1 MLLLLCF
8 GGCSGLAVS
17 ARRSTSSRSVAHE
30 VLLRCARDGAFAGRV
45 LDSALQRVDLSA
57 SDAGLATQLVYGV
70 LRNERLLD
78 FSLGQLAPRLDKVD
92 DSTLAALRIGAFEM
106 LELRT
111 ADHAAVD
118 QAVSLER
125 RPHVRK
131 FVNGVLRN
139 LARRRDAGTL
149 APPEAALPPLAALAV
164 RHSLPE
170 WLLSKLEAPLG
181 AAGVAEWAAANQPPP
196 PLALRVNTR
205 RATAANVSLSLSAT
219 GADVQPVP
227 GMPDALYVRGAG
239 SVTSLPGF
247 SEGLWTVQDPA
258 AQLVGHLARPPV
270 GGFVLEL
277 CAAPGG
283 KTAHLAEMM
292 GDCGRLVALDVP
304 GKVGLVRSS
313 ADRMGLTCVAAVGG
327 DGTDAHALHA
337 LLRQQAAEFSTGGA
351 QPGRQAGLTGT
362 AGAGSPPDMP
372 ALSQS
377 DPNTLSEDGGLGAPD
392 AALADAVVC
401 DAPCS
406 GLGTLRRNP
415 ELRGTTA
422 ERLVELCALQ
432 AALLD
437 AASTC
442 VRPGGSLTY
451 STCSPL
457 REEGEGAV
465 AAFLARETGRHFSCE
480 PIVLDHPILEPY
492 VCDAP
497 ELGGSRRCIRSWTH
511 THGCDSFF
519 AARLTRAAHS

>member
-8 GGCSGLAVS
+8 RACSGLAVS
-17 ARRSTSSRSVAHE
+17 ARRSTSSRNIAHE

-45 LDSALQRVDLSA
+45 LDSALQKGDLSTV
-57 SDAGLATQLVYGV
+57 DAGLATQLVYGV

-78 FSLGQLAPRLDKVD
+78 YSLAQLAPRLDKVD
-92 DSTLAALRIGAFEM
+92 NSTLAALRIGAFEM

-139 LARRRDAGTL
+139 LARRRDAGQL
-149 APPEAALPPLAALAV
+149 VPPEAALPPLAALAV

-181 AAGVAEWAAANQPPP
+181 TSGVAEWAAANQPAP
-196 PLALRVNTR
+196 PLAIRVNTLR
-205 RATAANVSLSLSAT
+205 SDAASVALLLSAT
-219 GADVQPVP
+219 GADVETVHGLPN
-227 GMPDALYVRGAG
+227 ALYVRGAG
-239 SVTSLPGF
+239 GVASLPGF
-247 SEGLWTVQDPA
+247 AEGLWTVQDPA

-270 GGFVLEL
+270 GGLVLEL

-283 KTAHLAEMM
+283 KTCHLAELMC
-292 GDCGRLVALDVP
+292 DSGRLLALDVP
-304 GKVGLVRSS
+304 SKVGLVGSS
-313 ADRMGLTCVAAVGG
+313 ADRMGLTCVTAVGG
-327 DGTDAHALHA
+327 DGTQKHALHA
-337 LLRQQAAEFSTGGA
+337 LLRQHSTDADGA
-351 QPGRQAGLTGT
+351 VQSARQAVV
-362 AGAGSPPDMP
+362 AGAGLPPD
-372 ALSQS
+372 ASQLN
-377 DPNTLSEDGGLGAPD
+377 PPD
-392 AALADAVVC
+392 LALADAVVC

-415 ELRGTTA
+415 ELRSSAAG
-422 ERLVELCALQ
+422 RLAELCALQ

-437 AASTC
+437 AAASC
-442 VRPGGSLTY
+442 VKPGGSLTY

-465 AAFLARETGRHFSCE
+465 AAFLAREAGRQFSCDL
-480 PIVLDHPILEPY
+480 IAYDQPILEAY

-497 ELGGSRRCIRSWTH
+497 ELGGGRRCIRSWTH
-511 THGCDSFF
+511 KHGCDSFF
-519 AARLTRAAHS
+519 AARLTRAVES